1 MSPERKIPFNIVYN
15 DNLLYTYETANGNR
29 FLKTNGEGLS

>member
-15 DNLLYTYETANGNR
+15 DNLLYTYETAKNKFIR
-29 FLKTNGEGLS
+29 ELSSSSA